1 MEHVPVYLSILFLLT
16 VLATLV
22 LFFRAMYKPLTA
34 LFVIGAWIILQSI
47 INLRGFYLVTDS
59 VPPRFMMVVLPP
71 VLLAIGLVFTKWGSA
86 FIAKLDLKKLT
97 LLHSVRI
104 PVELILFS
112 LCFYKAI
119 PAIMTFEGSNF
130 DILAGLT
137 APIIY
142 YLLLKNKINWKL
154 LLAWNVI
161 SLLLLMNIVAIALLS
176 APFPFQKFAFDQP
189 DIAIL
194 YFPYVLLPGCIV
206 PLVLF
211 SHLVVIKRLWKE
223 KSIA

>member
-1 MEHVPVYLSILFLLT
+1 MEQVPVYVSIIFILT
-16 VLATLV
+16 VFATLA
-22 LFFRAMYKPLTA
+22 LFYRAMQKPRKAML
-34 LFVIGAWIILQSI
+34 VIGLWIIVQSI
-47 INLRGFYLVTDS
+47 ISLRGFYWVTNS
-59 VPPRFMMVVLPP
+59 LPPRFLLVILPP

-86 FIAKLDLKKLT
+86 FIAKLDMKKLT

-112 LCFYKAI
+112 LCYYKAV
-119 PAIMTFEGSNF
+119 PAVMTFEGRNF

-137 APIIY
+137 APIVY
-142 YLLLKNKINWKL
+142 YLLLKNRMNWKL

-161 SLLLLMNIVAIALLS
+161 CLLLLMNIVTIALLS
-176 APFPFQKFAFDQP
+176 APFPFQRFGFDQP
-189 DIAIL
+189 GIAIL

-223 KSIA
+223 KGIA